1 MHSLPATTRVS
12 PMPTRPSSTVIP
24 RQKVMSLSVHVC
36 AVGSERPL
44 CNEVAGDAF
53 IDCIHSSLYRVAKFV
68 EAGGEDGFHG
78 GEIQFAAQDSHKL
91 FAGAGEGAD
100 RGAGYGVQSAVG
112 YADAVAE
119 GAREIAIEEEELDDP
134 LGCDAHVPLAVHF

>member
-24 RQKVMSLSVHVC
+24 RQKVMSLSVH
-36 AVGSERPL
+36 AQGVGSERPL

-53 IDCIHSSLYRVAKFV
+53 IDCIHFCLYRVAKFV
-68 EAGGEDGFHG
+68 EAGGQDGLHG
-78 GEIQFAAQDSHKL
+78 GEIQFAAERSHAL

-100 RGAGYGVQSAVG
+100 GGAGYGVQGAVG
-112 YADAVAE
+112 NADAVAE
-119 GAREIAIEEEELDDP
+119 GAREIRSEEHTSELQS
-134 LGCDAHVPLAVHF
+134 LRHL